1 MGRYRMEAG
10 WRTRGSCAHSVRC
23 SPSGILAAHCLRQ
36 VLARCPTGSL
46 NLHCRLLSSRH
57 VASRC
62 HSSASAS
69 VCPSSSLP
77 PALRVA
83 CVRRARMRR
92 PRACVPQRPVLRRIH
107 SREGVRDTPTCRGT
121 PLLYLA
127 PRRMPLLPAL
137 RALFCPALSLLTFSF
152 TSALAHPRSL
162 CCALPGVGG
171 SQMSHRL
178 PQPTLPSSLLASCCL
193 TPPFFCFC
201 ERLPFP
207 FPPPFAPA
215 VAAALLMPA
224 LSLASPLV
232 DIHLSCVFA

>member
-10 WRTRGSCAHSVRC
+10 WRTRGSCAHSVCC

-57 VASRC
+57 AALRC
-62 HSSASAS
+62 HSS
-69 VCPSSSLP
+69 
-77 PALRVA
+77 
-83 CVRRARMRR
+83 
-92 PRACVPQRPVLRRIH
+92 
-107 SREGVRDTPTCRGT
+107 
-121 PLLYLA
+121 
-127 PRRMPLLPAL
+127 RRMPLLPAL
-137 RALFCPALSLLTFSF
+137 RALFCPALSLLAFSF

-162 CCALPGVGG
+162 CCALPEVGG